1 MKKNALS
8 KNLLTLLLILV
19 WATLSGCGGSQIPNT
34 TESLTPSSTSEQPAP
49 TQAETQEPEKATQTP
64 SEPEPKGELT
74 VAAAASLTPAFTEMG
89 EAFGKR
95 NNCTVTFSFNA
106 TGTLTEQIINGAP
119 FDVFAAANKK
129 AINDLSDKGFI
140 LPETNEVFTVGRVA
154 IAALQT
160 SSFEAKTLEDLLN
173 PEIKKIAIA
182 NPESAPYGLAAKQA
196 LEKAGLWTELE
207 PKLVYGKN
215 ISEALT
221 FVSTGNAE
229 AGFIALSSKDEAPV
243 NISLID
249 ATMHDPL
256 SQSMGIVTDTPNLE
270 LAKKFTAFIMSQEG
284 QDIMSQ
290 YGFSTPGA

>member
-1 MKKNALS
+1 MKKNDLRKKLLAL
-8 KNLLTLLLILV
+8 LLTLVFTVL
-19 WATLSGCGGSQIPNT
+19 AGCGSSQAPKATENPEPT
-34 TESLTPSSTSEQPAP
+34 TLEVAVP
-49 TQAETQEPEKATQTP
+49 TEAETQKPEKAAENST
-64 SEPEPKGELT
+64 EPAPKGELT
-74 VAAAASLTPAFTEMG
+74 VAAAASLTQAFTEIG
-89 EAFGKR
+89 KAFETA
-95 NNCTVTFSFNA
+95 NHCTVTFSFA
-106 TGTLTEQIINGAP
+106 STGTLTEQIINGAP

-129 AINDLSDKGFI
+129 AVNDLTEKGFI
-140 LPETNEVFTVGRVA
+140 IPETNQVFTVGRVA
-154 IAALQT
+154 IAALQN

-182 NPESAPYGLAAKQA
+182 NPELAPYGLAAKQA
-196 LEKAGLWTELE
+196 IEKAGLWTELE

-221 FVSTGNAE
+221 FISTGNAE

-249 ATMHDPL
+249 ANMHDPL

>member
-1 MKKNALS
+1 MLTCTILTGCSESQAKNS
-8 KNLLTLLLILV
+8 SSSPK
-19 WATLSGCGGSQIPNT
+19 P
-34 TESLTPSSTSEQPAP
+34 TEQSAPAAAEGQQPSVA
-49 TQAETQEPEKATQTP
+49 AEAP
-64 SEPEPKGELT
+64 SEPEAKGELT
-74 VAAAASLTPAFTEMG
+74 VAAAASLTQAFTEMG
-89 EAFGKR
+89 KAFEVL
-95 NNCTVTFSFNA
+95 NHCTVTFSFNS

-129 AINDLSDKGFI
+129 AVNDLADQGFI
-140 LPETNEVFTVGRVA
+140 VPETNQVFTVGRVA

-182 NPESAPYGLAAKQA
+182 NPDLAPYGLAAKQA
-196 LEKAGLWTELE
+196 IEKAGLWPQLE

-229 AGFIALSSKDEAPV
+229 AGFIALSSKDEAPIHV
-243 NISLID
+243 NLID
-249 ATMHDPL
+249 DSMHDPL
-256 SQSMGIVTDTPNLE
+256 SQSMGIVKDTPNE
-270 LAKKFTAFIMSQEG
+270 GLAKKFTAFIMSNEG
-284 QDIMSQ
+284 QAIMSK